1 MVQPIH
7 GISNLKAR
15 NQPLASP
22 PNQIGTIE
30 FPINKLEAF
39 LAVLEEYLFLLG
51 SQRGYAFAPE
61 GMGVAPRTVQKFS
74 TRLVRLYKQGANSSR
89 LGQYADRWCRWSRAG
104 VAT

>member
-1 MVQPIH
+1 MGFIRDLEKL
-7 GISNLKAR
+7 ISALLTLR
-15 NQPLASP
+15 VWGLGEMGS
-22 PNQIGTIE
+22 
-30 FPINKLEAF
+30 
-39 LAVLEEYLFLLG
+39 VLEKYLFLLG

>member
-1 MVQPIH
+1 M
-7 GISNLKAR
+7 KAR

-51 SQRGYAFAPE
+51 SQRGYAFTPE
-61 GMGVAPRTVQKFS
+61 GFGVAPRTVQKFA
-74 TRLVRLYKQGANSSR
+74 TNIARLYDQGASSSR
-89 LGQYADRWCRWSRAG
+89 LGNTQIGG
-104 VAT
+104 VVGLARG